1 MEEMEKITSE
11 KVIAVLSTVQDPELR
26 KDLVS
31 LGMIG
36 EIKIEGDKI
45 SFPITL
51 TTPACPLRNKIEID
65 ARQAVMSIEGVRIVD
80 IDMQAKVKSDVK
92 LQANIDHQIKNVIA
106 VGSGKGGVGKS
117 TISVNLA
124 VSLAQSGAKV
134 GLLDADIYGPNIPMM
149 MGIHQLP
156 PMKKDQRI
164 QPAENYG
171 VKVMS
176 IGFMVQDG
184 QPLIWRGPMLHSAI
198 KQFLTDVD
206 WGDLDYLVVDL
217 PPGTGDVQL
226 SLVQTIPPTGGI
238 IVTTPQAVSFDDAYR
253 ALNMFEKLEVPV
265 LGIIENMSYLKMPD
279 GSLIKMFGEGGGLK
293 LAGLSGTQ
301 LLGCVPMEQNVR
313 VGGDEGRPIV
323 VAAPNSEASLILK
336 GIAQAV
342 AAAIS
347 VKDAE

>member
-1 MEEMEKITSE
+1 MKITRE
-11 KVIAVLSTVQDPELR
+11 DILAALSTVQDPELR

-36 EIKIEGDKI
+36 EIIIEGDKV
-45 SFPITL
+45 SFPIIL
-51 TTPACPLRNKIEID
+51 TTPACPLRNKIERD
-65 ARQAVMSIEGVRIVD
+65 ARQAVMSIEGVRVVE

-92 LQANIDHQIKNVIA
+92 LQEDSDHQIKNVIA

-117 TISVNLA
+117 TISANLA

-149 MGIHQLP
+149 MGITQLP
-156 PMKKDQRI
+156 PMQKEKRI

-206 WGDLDYLVVDL
+206 WGELDYLVVDL

-253 ALNMFEKLEVPV
+253 ALNMFEKLDVPI
-265 LGIIENMSYLKMPD
+265 LGIVENMSFLKMPD
-279 GSLIKMFGEGGGLK
+279 GSVMKLFGEGGGLK
-293 LAGLSGTQ
+293 LAGISGTQ
-301 LLGCVPMEQNVR
+301 LLGSVPMELKVR
-313 VGGDEGRPIV
+313 IGGDEGRPVV
-323 VAAPNSEASLILK
+323 VAAPNSEAAIIMK

-347 VKDAE
+347 VKTAE

>member
-1 MEEMEKITSE
+1 MKITRE
-11 KVIAVLSTVQDPELR
+11 DILAALSTVQDPELR

-36 EIKIEGDKI
+36 EIIIEGDKV
-45 SFPITL
+45 SFPIIL
-51 TTPACPLRNKIEID
+51 TTPACPLRNKIERD
-65 ARQAVMSIEGVRIVD
+65 ARQAVMSIEGVRVVE

-92 LQANIDHQIKNVIA
+92 LQEDSDHQIKNVIA

-117 TISVNLA
+117 TISANLA

-149 MGIHQLP
+149 MGITQLP
-156 PMKKDQRI
+156 QMQKEKRI

-206 WGDLDYLVVDL
+206 WGELDYLVVDL

-253 ALNMFEKLEVPV
+253 ALNMFEKLDVPI
-265 LGIIENMSYLKMPD
+265 LGIVENMSFLKMPD
-279 GSLIKMFGEGGGLK
+279 GSVMKLFGEGGGLK
-293 LAGLSGTQ
+293 LAGISGTQ
-301 LLGCVPMEQNVR
+301 LLGSVPMELKVR
-313 VGGDEGRPIV
+313 IGGDEGRPVV
-323 VAAPNSEASLILK
+323 VAAPNSEAAIIMK

-347 VKDAE
+347 VKTAE

>member
-1 MEEMEKITSE
+1 MKITRE
-11 KVIAVLSTVQDPELR
+11 DILAALSTVQDPELR

-36 EIKIEGDKI
+36 EIIIEGDKV
-45 SFPITL
+45 SFPIIL
-51 TTPACPLRNKIEID
+51 TTPACPLRNKIERD
-65 ARQAVMSIEGVRIVD
+65 ARQAVMSIEGVRVVD

-92 LQANIDHQIKNVIA
+92 LQGDSDHQIKNVIA

-149 MGIHQLP
+149 MGITQLP
-156 PMKKDQRI
+156 PMQKEKRI

-206 WGDLDYLVVDL
+206 WGELDYLVVDL

-226 SLVQTIPPTGGI
+226 SLVKTIPPTGGI

-253 ALNMFEKLEVPV
+253 ALNMFEKLDVPI
-265 LGIIENMSYLKMPD
+265 LGIVENMSFLKMPD
-279 GSLIKMFGEGGGLK
+279 GSVMKLFGEGGGLK
-293 LAGLSGTQ
+293 LAGISGTQ
-301 LLGCVPMEQNVR
+301 LLGSVPMELKVR
-313 VGGDEGRPIV
+313 IGGDEGRPVV
-323 VAAPNSEASLILK
+323 VAAPNSEAAIIMK

-347 VKDAE
+347 VKTAE

>member
-1 MEEMEKITSE
+1 MKITHE
-11 KVIAVLSTVQDPELR
+11 EILAALSTVQDPELR

-36 EIKIEGDKI
+36 EIIIDGDKI
-45 SFPITL
+45 SFPIIL
-51 TTPACPLRNKIEID
+51 TTPACPLRNKIERD
-65 ARQAVMSIEGVRIVD
+65 ARQAVLSIPGVRIVD
-80 IDMQAKVKSDVK
+80 IDMQSKVKSDRK
-92 LQANIDHQIKNVIA
+92 LQENAEHQIKNVIA

-134 GLLDADIYGPNIPMM
+134 GLLDGDIYGPNIPMM

-156 PMKKDQRI
+156 PMQKENRI
-164 QPAENYG
+164 LPAESYG
-171 VKVMS
+171 VNVMS

-198 KQFLTDVD
+198 KQFLTDVE
-206 WGDLDYLVVDL
+206 WGDLDYLIVDL

-279 GSLIKMFGEGGGLK
+279 GSVMKLFGEGGGLK

-301 LLGCVPMEQNVR
+301 LLGCIPMETIVR
-313 VGGDEGRPIV
+313 IGGDEGRPIV
-323 VAAPNSEASLILK
+323 VSSPNSEASLIMK

-347 VKDAE
+347 VKTAE

>member
-1 MEEMEKITSE
+1 MQKEK
-11 KVIAVLSTVQDPELR
+11 
-26 KDLVS
+26 
-31 LGMIG
+31 
-36 EIKIEGDKI
+36 
-45 SFPITL
+45 
-51 TTPACPLRNKIEID
+51 
-65 ARQAVMSIEGVRIVD
+65 RI
-80 IDMQAKVKSDVK
+80 I
-92 LQANIDHQIKNVIA
+92 
-106 VGSGKGGVGKS
+106 
-117 TISVNLA
+117 
-124 VSLAQSGAKV
+124 
-134 GLLDADIYGPNIPMM
+134 
-149 MGIHQLP
+149 
-156 PMKKDQRI
+156 
-164 QPAENYG
+164 PAENYG

-253 ALNMFEKLEVPV
+253 ALNMFEKLEVPI
-265 LGIIENMSYLKMPD
+265 LGIIENMSYLKLPD
-279 GSLIKMFGEGGGLK
+279 GSVMKLFGEGGGLK
-293 LAGLSGTQ
+293 LAGLSGSQ
-301 LLGCVPMEQNVR
+301 LLGSVPMGQNVR
-313 VGGDEGRPIV
+313 IGGDEGRPIV

-347 VKDAE
+347 VTASE

>member
-1 MEEMEKITSE
+1 MKITHE
-11 KVIAVLSTVQDPELR
+11 EILAALSTVQDPELR

-36 EIKIEGDKI
+36 EIIIEGDKV
-45 SFPITL
+45 SFPIIL
-51 TTPACPLRNKIEID
+51 TTPACPLRNKIERD
-65 ARQAVMSIEGVRIVD
+65 ARQAVMSIEGVRVVE

-92 LQANIDHQIKNVIA
+92 LQEDSDHQIKNVIA

-117 TISVNLA
+117 TISANLA

-149 MGIHQLP
+149 MGITQLP
-156 PMKKDQRI
+156 PMQKEKRI

-206 WGDLDYLVVDL
+206 WGELDYLVVDL

-253 ALNMFEKLEVPV
+253 ALNMFEKLDVPI
-265 LGIIENMSYLKMPD
+265 LGIVENMSFLKMPD
-279 GSLIKMFGEGGGLK
+279 GSVMKLFGEGGGLK
-293 LAGLSGTQ
+293 LAGISGTQ
-301 LLGCVPMEQNVR
+301 LLGSVPMELKVR
-313 VGGDEGRPIV
+313 IGGDEGRPVV
-323 VAAPNSEASLILK
+323 VAAPNSEAAIIMK

-347 VKDAE
+347 VKTAE

>member
-1 MEEMEKITSE
+1 MREMEKITIE
-11 KVIAVLSTVQDPELR
+11 KVKAVLSTVQDPELR
-26 KDLVS
+26 KDLVT

-36 EIKIEGDKI
+36 EIKIDGDKV
-45 SFPITL
+45 SFPIIL
-51 TTPACPLRNKIEID
+51 TTPACPLRNKIERD
-65 ARQAVMSIEGVRIVD
+65 ARQAVMSIEGVKTVD
-80 IDMQAKVKSDVK
+80 IDMQSNVKSDAK
-92 LQANIDHQIKNVIA
+92 LQANPDHQIKNVIA

-149 MGIHQLP
+149 MGIQQLP
-156 PMKKDQRI
+156 PMVKEKRI
-164 QPAENYG
+164 IPAENYG

-184 QPLIWRGPMLHSAI
+184 QPLIWRGPLLHSAI
-198 KQFLTDVD
+198 KQFLTDVE
-206 WGDLDYLVVDL
+206 WGELDYLVVDL

-265 LGIIENMSYLKMPD
+265 LGIVENMSFLKMPD
-279 GSLIKMFGEGGGLK
+279 GSVMKLFGEGGGLR
-293 LAGLSGTQ
+293 LAGISGSQ
-301 LLGCVPMEQNVR
+301 LLGSVPMEQNVR
-313 VGGDEGRPIV
+313 IGGDEGRPV
-323 VAAPNSEASLILK
+323 VIAAPNSEASLILK

-347 VKDAE
+347 VRSAE